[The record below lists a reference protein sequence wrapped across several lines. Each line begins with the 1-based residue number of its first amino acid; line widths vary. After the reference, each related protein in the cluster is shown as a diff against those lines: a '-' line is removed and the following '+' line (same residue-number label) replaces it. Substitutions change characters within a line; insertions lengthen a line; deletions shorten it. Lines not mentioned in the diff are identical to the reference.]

1 MNHLEIVAIDSTDF
15 YSLDGIFK
23 VRIVR
28 NIYKD
33 GTFFV
38 CKIAKSV

>member
-1 MNHLEIVAIDSTDF
+1 MNHLEIVTIDSADF

-28 NIYKD
+28 NIYKNR
-33 GTFFV
+33 TFFV
-38 CKIAKSV
+38 CKVAKSV